1 MNGLNNTILWGE
13 LEMGKTTSMKKFSLS
28 VGWFSIVL
36 AVLCILIT
44 LTGLILLEKTITGTS
59 PTGTNL
65 WIARIL
71 VILGA
76 LGAAVSCLI
85 IRFREKR
92 ERTQNNELI
101 AMGSTLAH
109 TDTPALASAL
119 SALTTGDLT
128 RHVAIVTKS
137 LALSEDDLRRNG
149 SSIQKSMN
157 DIVTSLKECVR
168 SYNWITD
175 VPCKRLFYRGTDSF
189 QEGLAAG
196 DAMGKSLGNQRKLII
211 SSALH
216 QDNLQLRINGFQTSL
231 AANFPDLIIVK
242 TIDTSGKSDEQVIRE
257 FEEILKEHPDLA
269 GCYATDIESMLPL
282 IKIIQKNSSLKKIK
296 IISHD
301 LSEDIAKLINEGVVT
316 ANVTQNPFAQG
327 YDTVIHL
334 YNHLAGGWVPPVER
348 LLIKPDLVSRENLK
362 DFWRIGQGAF
372 QSEEAIA
379 QRPQPV
385 ENVSGKPFKIAMVGA
400 DVSFFDFVKEGV
412 DTAAKELK
420 SRNTKVDWLLPPGTK
435 TPNGISFS
443 AEIYSPFL
451 EKLAAD
457 GYDAIGIIVAD
468 SEINKTINK
477 LVDKG
482 IPIATFNAETSSM
495 RGLMLMMVDRA
506 RQLMEASQTLNE
518 AAKNAQ
524 YATDTVSGTIQ
535 QITKSVSDEAA
546 MMSRANG
553 SVQLIVDNI
562 QQISRGAEEQAR
574 AAENAVTAS
583 MQIADAVDKTSQ
595 AIAKVTS
602 TADNSVKVARDGAS
616 SVQQALDQM
625 GSIQQAVETSATSIQ
640 MMDTYSQQIG
650 EIVETIRDIADQTNL
665 LALNAAIEAARAGE
679 QGRGFA
685 VVAGEVR
692 KLAEKSGE
700 ATREITTIVHNT
712 QKNIAETVLSMR
724 TAIERVSEGSR
735 LAESSGKALELL
747 VTSAADMQAQSL
759 GASEAN
765 AAMVGV
771 MESLNTA
778 IERVSAVIEQNSASS
793 AEISKNANDT
803 LEIMESVAA
812 FSEENAASSEEI
824 AASTME
830 VNEKVTQMA
839 GMVQKLEAIAA
850 EMQASTANFKL

>member
-1 MNGLNNTILWGE
+1 M
-13 LEMGKTTSMKKFSLS
+13 EMGKTTSMKKFSLS
-28 VGWFSIVL
+28 VSLFSIVL
-36 AVLCILIT
+36 AVLCILVT
-44 LTGLILLEKTITGTS
+44 LAGLFLLEKTLSGSS
-59 PTGTNL
+59 PSVVNL

-71 VILGA
+71 VVLGA
-76 LGAAVSCLI
+76 LGSVISCLI
-85 IRFREKR
+85 VQIREKR
-92 ERTQNNELI
+92 ERFQSNELI
-101 AMGSTLAH
+101 TLGSTLAH

-119 SALTTGDLT
+119 SALTTGNLT
-128 RHVAIVTKS
+128 NHATIEAKILT
-137 LALSEDDLRRNG
+137 LSEDENRQNG
-149 SSIQKSMN
+149 SSIKKSMN
-157 DIVTSLKECVR
+157 DIVASLKECVR

-175 VPCKRLFYRGTDSF
+175 VPCRRMFYRGTDSF

-196 DAMGKSLGNQRKLII
+196 EAMGRIVGNQRKIMI

-216 QDNLQLRINGFQTSL
+216 QDNLQLRINGFQNSL
-231 AANFPDLIIVK
+231 ATNFPEIKIVR
-242 TIDTSGKSDEQVIRE
+242 TIDTSGKSDNQVMD
-257 FEEILKEHPDLA
+257 EIEVTLKEYPDLA
-269 GCYATDIESMLPL
+269 GFYATDIESMFPM
-282 IKIIQKNSSLKKIK
+282 IKIIRNNNMQGKIK

-301 LSEDIAKLINEGVVT
+301 LSEEIAKLIDEGVIT

-334 YNHLAGGWVPPVER
+334 YNHLANGWVPPTER
-348 LLIKPDLVSRENLK
+348 LLISPDLVSHDNLK

-372 QSEEAIA
+372 QSQEAIA

-385 ENVSGKPFKIAMVGA
+385 ENASGKPFKIAMVGA
-400 DVSFFDFVKEGV
+400 DVSFFDYVKEGV
-412 DTAAKELK
+412 DVAAKVLK
-420 SRNTKVDWLLPPGTK
+420 PFNAKIDWLLPPGTK
-435 TPNGISFS
+435 TPQGISFS

-457 GYDAIGIIVAD
+457 GYNAIGIIVAD

-477 LVDKG
+477 LVAKG

-506 RQLMEASQTLNE
+506 RQLLDASQMLNE

-524 YATDTVSGTIQ
+524 FATDTVSGTIQ

-562 QQISRGAEEQAR
+562 QQINRGAEEQAH

-583 MQIADAVDKTSQ
+583 MQIANAVDQTSQ

-625 GSIQQAVETSATSIQ
+625 GSIQQAVETSASSIQ

-712 QKNIAETVLSMR
+712 QKNIAETVVSMQ

-747 VTSAADMQAQSL
+747 VTSATDMQTQSL

-765 AAMVGV
+765 ATMVGV

-793 AEISKNANDT
+793 AEINKNANDT

-830 VNEKVTQMA
+830 VNEKVTQMSSA
-839 GMVQKLEAIAA
+839 VQKLETIAS

>member
-1 MNGLNNTILWGE
+1 
-13 LEMGKTTSMKKFSLS
+13 MKKFSLS
-28 VGWFSIVL
+28 VSLFSIVL
-36 AVLCILIT
+36 AVLCILVT
-44 LTGLILLEKTITGTS
+44 LAGLFLLEKTLSGSS
-59 PTGTNL
+59 PSVVNL

-71 VILGA
+71 VVLGA
-76 LGAAVSCLI
+76 LGSVISCLI
-85 IRFREKR
+85 VQIREKR
-92 ERTQNNELI
+92 ERFQSNELI
-101 AMGSTLAH
+101 TLGSTLAH

-119 SALTTGDLT
+119 SALTTGNLT
-128 RHVAIVTKS
+128 NHATIEAKILT
-137 LALSEDDLRRNG
+137 LSEDENRQNG
-149 SSIQKSMN
+149 SSIKKSMN
-157 DIVTSLKECVR
+157 DIVASLKECVR

-175 VPCKRLFYRGTDSF
+175 VPCRRMFYRGTDSF

-196 DAMGKSLGNQRKLII
+196 EAMGRIVGNQRKIMI

-216 QDNLQLRINGFQTSL
+216 QDNLQLRINGFQNSL
-231 AANFPDLIIVK
+231 ATNFPEIKIVR
-242 TIDTSGKSDEQVIRE
+242 TIDTSGKSDNQVMD
-257 FEEILKEHPDLA
+257 EIEVTLKEYPDLA
-269 GCYATDIESMLPL
+269 GFYATDIESMFPM
-282 IKIIQKNSSLKKIK
+282 IKIIRNNNMQGKIK

-301 LSEDIAKLINEGVVT
+301 LSEEIAKLIDEGVIT

-334 YNHLAGGWVPPVER
+334 YNHLANGWVPPTER
-348 LLIKPDLVSRENLK
+348 LLISPDLVSHDNLK

-372 QSEEAIA
+372 QSQEAIA

-385 ENVSGKPFKIAMVGA
+385 ENASGKPFKIAMVGA
-400 DVSFFDFVKEGV
+400 DVSFFDYVKEGV
-412 DTAAKELK
+412 DVAAKVLK
-420 SRNTKVDWLLPPGTK
+420 PFNAKIDWLLPPGTK
-435 TPNGISFS
+435 TPQGISFS

-457 GYDAIGIIVAD
+457 GYNAIGIIVAD

-477 LVDKG
+477 LVAKG

-506 RQLMEASQTLNE
+506 RQLLDASQMLNE

-524 YATDTVSGTIQ
+524 FATDTVSGTIQ

-562 QQISRGAEEQAR
+562 QQINRGAEEQAH

-583 MQIADAVDKTSQ
+583 MQIANAVDQTSQ

-625 GSIQQAVETSATSIQ
+625 GSIQQAVETSASSIQ

-712 QKNIAETVLSMR
+712 QKNIAETVVSMQ

-747 VTSAADMQAQSL
+747 VTSATDMQTQSL

-765 AAMVGV
+765 ATMVGV

-793 AEISKNANDT
+793 AEINKNANDT

-830 VNEKVTQMA
+830 VNEKVTQMSSA
-839 GMVQKLEAIAA
+839 VQKLETIAS